1 MAKISATTEE
11 KVFSIS
17 QWLGLHESPDGDT
30 KLKMGEAAVMRN
42 WTITR
47 DGNLRRRPGTKTMV
61 SLADAPVKRLW
72 SGNVMGED
80 VLLAACG
87 GHLWS
92 LKEESGEWS
101 ADDCGEMNTDDSVYI
116 FPFARKAYILNGH
129 EYLEWDGEELKPVE
143 GYRPL
148 VAITVTPDG
157 GNELLEEVNKLNGK
171 RRVWLSPDGEKGEFT
186 FPEKN
191 LASIDYVIST
201 TDGEAIEGWTPNL
214 TDGKITFSPVPIR
227 GVNTI
232 EVGYT
237 MPVAYRDHVTKMR
250 YAELFDGEQDTRVFL
265 YGDGS
270 NECLYSDI
278 DYNGDPRADYFPDL
292 DVARVGD
299 ANTPITGMIRHYG
312 TLVCYKS
319 NSSWAISASSLTLA
333 DTLQTRAFYITPL
346 NRTIGNEAMGQQ
358 QLVLNS
364 PRTLHGSDI
373 YEWRNNASYS
383 SNLSKDERQAKR
395 MSDRVYATM
404 RNFNVPECICYD
416 DNYNQ
421 EYYVCCDGKAL
432 VQNYAAD
439 AWYFYDNFPVTAM
452 VSHKNELYIGTPD
465 GRMMHMSYD
474 YLSDDAY
481 SENAHPIES
490 YWESGSMS
498 FGADYKRKYSAQM
511 WIGLKP
517 ESGSKVSVTVQ
528 TDRKSTYVEKDVSSD
543 LSTFT
548 KMDFDEFS
556 FAVNRK
562 PQMKRLKIKAKKFVF
577 YKLILE
583 GDYLG
588 KTATV
593 LATDIRVR
601 YTGNAK

>member
-30 KLKMGEAAVMRN
+30 KLKMGEAAAMRN

-47 DGNLRRRPGTKTMV
+47 DGNLHRRPGTKTITE
-61 SLADAPVKRLW
+61 LADAPVKRLW

-92 LKEESGEWS
+92 LHEEDGEWS
-101 ADDCGEMNTDDSVYI
+101 ADDCGELNTDDSVYI
-116 FPFARKAYILNGH
+116 FPFAKKAYILNGH
-129 EYLEWDGEELKPVE
+129 EYLEFDGEAIRPVE

-148 VAITVTPDG
+148 VAITITPDG
-157 GNELLEEVNKLNGK
+157 GMELLEEVNKLTAK
-171 RRVWLSPDGEKGEFT
+171 RRVWLSPDGEKNEFP

-191 LASIDYVIST
+191 LASVDYIIDT
-201 TDGEAIEGWTPNL
+201 TTGQPIYDRTIIDLMSGTIEFENAPA
-214 TDGKITFSPVPIR
+214 R

-232 EVGYT
+232 EVGYIAST
-237 MPVAYRDHVTKMR
+237 DYRDHVTKMR

-292 DVARVGD
+292 NVARVGD

-364 PRTLHGSDI
+364 PRTLHGADI

-404 RNFNVPECICYD
+404 KTFNVPECICYD

-439 AWYFYDNFPVTAM
+439 AWYYYDNFPVTAM

-465 GRMMHMSYD
+465 GKVKHFGYEHR
-474 YLSDDAY
+474 SDDA
-481 SENAHPIES
+481 APVES

-511 WIGLKP
+511 WVGIKP
-517 ESGSKVSVTVQ
+517 ESGSRVTVTVQ
-528 TDRKSTYVEKDVSSD
+528 TDRKSEYAEKEVVTE
-543 LSTFT
+543 LATFENA
-548 KMDFDEFS
+548 DFADFS
-556 FAVNRK
+556 FNINRK
-562 PQMKRLKIKAKKFVF
+562 PQMKKLKIKAKKFVF
-577 YKLILE
+577 YKLIFE
-583 GDYLG
+583 GETSG

-593 LATDIRVR
+593 LAVDIKVR